1 MALHPHRYLELIQS
15 DAARITAV
23 SPDALA
29 LPVPCCPGWDVAE
42 VVRHTG
48 SVYNHKVAIMRL
60 GRRPDEGQ
68 WQSRPPGGV
77 ELVAWFEKSAHGL
90 IDELVAH
97 DPEDWAHT
105 WWPPDQT
112 FHFWYRRMAL
122 ESVVHRV
129 DVEQASRGDVSTID
143 AELSGDGIDEVLIV
157 FLGVHDAGADGGAT
171 GAVSVVSGGRTWVVH
186 LDDERTRVEKHGDAT
201 TDAEIAGEPEQVFLY
216 LWGRASLS
224 DVEAHGDETLL
235 RELRRRLTVATQ

>member
-1 MALHPHRYLELIQS
+1 MALHPHRYLDLIQG
-15 DAARITAV
+15 DVARIAAV
-23 SPDALA
+23 APGALA

-68 WQSRPPGGV
+68 WQSSPAPDADLV
-77 ELVAWFEKSAHGL
+77 EWFDGSGRAM
-90 IDELVAH
+90 IDELAAH

-129 DVEQASRGDVSTID
+129 DVEMAAGDVSTID
-143 AELSGDGIDEVLIV
+143 AALSREGIDEVLTV
-157 FLGVHDAGADGGAT
+157 FLGAHDPGSDGGPS
-171 GAVSVVSGGRTWVVH
+171 GAVSIVSGGRTWIVH
-186 LDDERTRVEKHGDAT
+186 LEDEHTVVEKFGEAT
-201 TDAEIAGEPEQVFLY
+201 TNAEIAGEPEQVFLH
-216 LWGRASLS
+216 LWGRAPLE
-224 DVEAHGDETLL
+224 DVAADGDEALV
-235 RELRRRLTVATQ
+235 RELRRRLAAVTQ